1 MPSPASSPSIDLQ
14 RAAVARSAG
23 DFVVSLGDAR
33 STVSGI
39 AWRADL
45 VVAPA
50 ERLSVGDELSV
61 SGAAG
66 DGAARVL
73 ALDLATDVGIVRAAR
88 VWTREAQAAAEDA
101 QSGATAALVAREG
114 ADLAI
119 EWRPIRKVGGAWRS
133 RRGGRIDRRIEVDSG
148 LTLPAEGSAL
158 VAADG
163 GVLGMAVR
171 GARRRVLA
179 IPFETIERI
188 VAEVTLHG
196 RLRHAYLGI
205 SLVPLPLSR
214 EVSARWHTEAT
225 AALVIAEVVPGSPA
239 AGVGL
244 DVGDLLLAADGAP
257 IQGVAGLT
265 ALIHDRGPGT
275 VLRLERRRG
284 AAIDEVRVPLGER
297 PAP

>member
-1 MPSPASSPSIDLQ
+1 MPSSAPSPNFDLE

-23 DFVVSLGDAR
+23 DFVVSLSDAR
-33 STVSGI
+33 STLSGI

-50 ERLSVGDELSV
+50 ERLSVGDEIRI

-66 DGAARVL
+66 DSAAQVV
-73 ALDLATDVGIVRAAR
+73 ALDLATDVGVVRAAR
-88 VWTREAQAAAEDA
+88 VWTREAQATADA

-119 EWRPIRKVGGAWRS
+119 EWRSVRKIGAAWRS
-133 RRGGRIDRRIEVDSG
+133 RRGGRIDRRIEVDTG

-163 GVLGMAVR
+163 GVLGMAVH
-171 GARRRVLA
+171 GTRRRVLA

-188 VAEVTLHG
+188 VAEVTVHG
-196 RLRHAYLGI
+196 RLRHAYLGV
-205 SLVPLPLSR
+205 SLVPLPLSS
-214 EVSARWHTEAT
+214 EVSARWHTEAK
-225 AALVIAEVVPGSPA
+225 AALVVADVSPGSPA
-239 AGVGL
+239 AAVGL

-257 IQGVAGLT
+257 LQGVGGLT
-265 ALIHDRGPGT
+265 ALIRDRGPGA

-297 PAP
+297 PAL